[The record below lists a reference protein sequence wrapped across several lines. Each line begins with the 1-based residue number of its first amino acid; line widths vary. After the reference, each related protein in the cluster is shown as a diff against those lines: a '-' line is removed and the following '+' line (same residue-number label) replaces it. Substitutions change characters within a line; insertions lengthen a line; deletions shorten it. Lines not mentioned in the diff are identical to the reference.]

1 MYRSSCPPEVA
12 RMYIFD
18 GVESGRMMLV
28 GIFVA
33 FGCKI
38 IPHIVDLV
46 LEADCRCGAGPA
58 RVPPTA

>member
-38 IPHIVDLV
+38 IPH
-46 LEADCRCGAGPA
+46 A
-58 RVPPTA
+58 RLSHGL